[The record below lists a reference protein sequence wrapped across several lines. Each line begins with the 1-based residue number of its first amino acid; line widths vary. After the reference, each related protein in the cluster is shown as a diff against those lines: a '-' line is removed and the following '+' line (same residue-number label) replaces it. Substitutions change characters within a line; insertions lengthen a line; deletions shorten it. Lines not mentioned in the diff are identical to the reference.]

1 MALAPGTRI
10 GAYEVLGS
18 LGAGGMGE
26 VYRAKDSK
34 LKREVALKVL
44 PADVA
49 NDRERMAR
57 FQREAEVLASLNHPH
72 IAQIYG
78 IEEGPAEAGHHI
90 GTGEPGL
97 HIGADVASGFSRTTG
112 SDADVASGFSRTTAL
127 VMELVEGE
135 DLAERLKRGAIPIDE
150 ALPIAKQIAEALEAA
165 HEQGIIHRDLKP
177 ANIKV
182 RPDGTVKVLDF
193 GLAKAL
199 EPGVGNR
206 ESGVGNTLANSPTI
220 TSPAMTM
227 RGMILGTA
235 AYMAPEQAKGKAVDK
250 RADIWAFGV
259 VLFEMLTGTRAFKGD
274 DVTDIITSVMRD
286 TPDWGALPLATAP
299 AIRTLLRRALE
310 KDPRR
315 RLPHIAVARLEIDDA
330 IVSTGELVNAPAAPA
345 PGAPT
350 GRTPL
355 VWAVAGAA
363 AAMVVTLAL
372 PAYRTWRNP
381 PAPEA
386 STTLIAQLGAPASV
400 VSAFHEGF
408 ALSPDAATL
417 AFIAR
422 GTNGVQQLWVRPLD
436 ALEARPLDGT
446 EGARYPFWSPD
457 STELGFFVRQQLR
470 RISLSG
476 GSAQTIC
483 DVPGPMPTGSWGDN
497 GVILVGAM
505 EGMRTNIY
513 TVPATGGAREIA
525 LAGAYRPQ
533 WLPGARGFLYADEG
547 SKPGVYV
554 QAEGLDSPRQL
565 VALGGNADEAWA
577 FTFSR
582 AGYLYVN
589 RNGALTMQ
597 RFDLDSLNVGG
608 PVVPL
613 AGAAG
618 TPSLWMAASAAAH
631 SLAALV
637 PQSADDFGNPG
648 DPVARLK
655 WVNRM
660 GETAGEIGEP
670 ARYWS
675 LRLAPDGRRVAA
687 NLGGGTLWLLDG
699 NRRSAIAAG
708 TEGGGENGIW
718 SPNGRAIVYS
728 QVARTNLV
736 RRSLG
741 TGGTVEELP
750 GLHGYATDWSGD
762 GAFLLVMVDG
772 SAQSQGADIVLY
784 DFAAKTSRPF
794 LSSPANELQARFS
807 PDGRWVAYVS
817 NAGGREDVLIRSF
830 AGDGAAHAV
839 STGGGA
845 HPIWRRDGRELFYL
859 SPNDDL
865 MAVPVSLSDADVS
878 LGEPK
883 ALFRILL
890 NSIGARTFTP
900 YDVSADGQRFLL
912 NVTEGPQP
920 LLFISGVGGLLPQ

>member
-1 MALAPGTRI
+1 MPLPPGTRI
-10 GAYEVLGS
+10 GAYEITS
-18 LGAGGMGE
+18 PLGAGGMGE
-26 VYRAKDSK
+26 VYRARDSK

-57 FQREAEVLASLNHPH
+57 FQREAEVLASLNHPN
-72 IAQIYG
+72 IAAIYG
-78 IEEGPAEAGHHI
+78 IEEGPAEAGHHN
-90 GTGEPGL
+90 
-97 HIGADVASGFSRTTG
+97 GARTM
-112 SDADVASGFSRTTAL
+112 AL

-135 DLAERLKRGAIPIDE
+135 DLADRLKRGAIPLDE

-199 EPGVGNR
+199 DRSEGDGFSR
-206 ESGVGNTLANSPTI
+206 RQAEAEASALQTI

-227 RGMILGTA
+227 HGMILGTA
-235 AYMAPEQAKGKAVDK
+235 AYMAPEQAKGKAADK

-259 VLFEMLTGTRAFKGD
+259 VLYEMLTGKRAFKGD

-286 TPDWGALPLATAP
+286 TPDWGALPLATPP
-299 AIRTLLRRALE
+299 AIRTLLRRALD
-310 KDPRR
+310 KDSRR

-330 IVSTGELVNAPAAPA
+330 MVSTGELVNAPAAPA
-345 PGAPT
+345 PGAAT

-355 VWAVAGAA
+355 IWAVAGAA
-363 AAMVVTLAL
+363 AMALTLAL
-372 PAYRTWRNP
+372 PAYRTWSSP
-381 PAPEA
+381 PAPLA

-422 GTNGVQQLWVRPLD
+422 DTNGVQQLWVRPLD

-457 STELGFFVRQQLR
+457 SAELGFFVRQQLR

-483 DVPGPMPTGSWGDN
+483 DVPGPMPTGSWGDH

-513 TVPATGGAREIA
+513 KVPAAGGTREIA

-547 SKPGVYV
+547 SKPGVYLN
-554 QAEGLDSPRQL
+554 ADGLDAPRQL
-565 VALGGNADEAWA
+565 VALGSNADDAWA

-589 RNGALTMQ
+589 RNSALTVQ
-597 RFDLDSLNVGG
+597 RFDLDSLNVSG

-618 TPSLWMAASAAAH
+618 TPSLWMAASGAAH
-631 SLAALV
+631 SLVALV
-637 PQSADDFGNPG
+637 PQSAEDFGNPG

-655 WVNRM
+655 WVNRL
-660 GETAGEIGEP
+660 GETAGEVGAP

-675 LRLAPDGRRVAA
+675 LRLAPDGRRVAS

-699 NRRSAIAAG
+699 NRRRAIAAG
-708 TEGGGENGIW
+708 AEGGGENGIW
-718 SPNGRAIVYS
+718 SPDGRAIVYS

-750 GLHGYATDWSGD
+750 DLHGYATDWSSD
-762 GAFLLVMVDG
+762 GASLLVMVDG

-784 DFAAKTSRPF
+784 DFAARTSRPF
-794 LSSPANELQARFS
+794 LNSPANELQARFS

-865 MAVPVSLSDADVS
+865 MAVPVSLSDTDVS

-920 LLFISGVGGLLPQ
+920 LLFISGVGGLLTQ